1 MEVGTM
7 TSTAPVVE
15 APKRL
20 GMVAN
25 MGQERAIAAAE
36 KALKVLKAIKGVDVV
51 VEDRLA
57 RRLGLK
63 KGVPQSKLDVDMLVI
78 AGGDGTILHALHMTN
93 VPVLSINTGSVG
105 FLAELQVEEIDR
117 GIKSVMSGEF
127 LLDERMRLK
136 STVNG
141 RRQLD
146 ATNEVVVHTAA
157 VSKMMTLELAIDGAY
172 VDTVRADGLIVA
184 TPTGSTSYA
193 LSSGGPI
200 VDPRVRAI
208 VLSPIAPFNLHSRPM
223 VVPASS
229 TTQISTTEQHY
240 PGLVVIDGQ
249 HEVHF
254 RQRTTV
260 EITVSETPAYF
271 VRMGEG
277 FYEKLRRKFI
287 AAYPSDVCED

>member
-1 MEVGTM
+1 MSGRRPKVEPPQRVG
-7 TSTAPVVE
+7 
-15 APKRL
+15 L
-20 GMVAN
+20 VAN
-25 MGQERAIAAAE
+25 MGQELAMTAAE
-36 KALKVLKAIKGVDVV
+36 KALKVLTESKGVQVS

-57 RRLGLK
+57 RRMGVER
-63 KGVPQSKLDVDMLVI
+63 GVPQSKLDVDMLVI
-78 AGGDGTILHALHMTN
+78 VGGDGTILHALHMTN
-93 VPVLSINTGSVG
+93 APVLTINTGVVG
-105 FLAELQVEEIDR
+105 FLAELGVDEIER
-117 GIKSVMSGEF
+117 GIAAVLAGEYT
-127 LLDERMRLK
+127 LDERMRLK

-157 VSKMMTLELAIDGAY
+157 VSKMMTLELAVDGAY
-172 VDTVRADGLIVA
+172 VDTIRADGLIVA

-193 LSSGGPI
+193 LSTGGPI
-200 VDPRVRAI
+200 VDPRVSCI
-208 VLSPIAPFNLHSRPM
+208 VLSPIAPFNLHSRPI

-229 TTQISTTEQHY
+229 TTQISTVEQHY

-260 EITVSETPAYF
+260 EITVSDSPAHF

-287 AAYPSDVCED
+287 AVYPCDASEDQ

>member
-1 MEVGTM
+1 M
-7 TSTAPVVE
+7 STKEPKVE
-15 APKRL
+15 PPKRV
-20 GMVAN
+20 GVVAN
-25 MGQERAIAAAE
+25 MGQEKAMAAGE
-36 KALKVLKAIKGVDVV
+36 KAIELLEASRDVEV
-51 VEDRLA
+51 FVEDRLA
-57 RRLGLK
+57 RRLGRTE
-63 KGVPQSKLDVDMLVI
+63 GVPQSKLEVDMLVI

-93 VPVLSINTGSVG
+93 APVLTINTGSVG
-105 FLAELQVEEIDR
+105 FLAELDVEEIE
-117 GIKSVMSGEF
+117 GGVNSVLAGEYI
-127 LLDERMRLK
+127 LDERMRLK

-157 VSKMMTLELAIDGAY
+157 VSKMMTLELAIDGNY

-208 VLSPIAPFNLHSRPM
+208 VISPIAPFNLHSRPM
-223 VVPASS
+223 VVPATSV
-229 TTQISTTEQHY
+229 TQISTTEQHY

-260 EITVSETPAYF
+260 EITVSDDPAYF

-277 FYEKLRRKFI
+277 FYPKLRRKFI
-287 AAYPSDVCED
+287 AVYPCDASED

>member
-1 MEVGTM
+1 MVDK
-7 TSTAPVVE
+7 
-15 APKRL
+15 APKVESPKVMGL
-20 GMVAN
+20 VAN
-25 MGQERAIAAAE
+25 LGQDRALVAIE
-36 KALKVLKAIKGVDVV
+36 KALKVLEGEKGLDLVI
-51 VEDRLA
+51 EDRLA
-57 RRLGLK
+57 RRLGK
-63 KGVPQSKLDVDMLVI
+63 EKGVPQSKMDVDMLVI

-93 VPVLSINTGSVG
+93 APVLTINTGAVG
-105 FLAELQVEEIDR
+105 FLAELGVEEIDR
-117 GIKSVMSGEF
+117 GLKLVLAGDY

-136 STVNG
+136 CTVNG

-157 VSKMMTLELAIDGAY
+157 VSKMMTLELAIDGNY

-193 LSSGGPI
+193 LSTGGPI
-200 VDPRVRAI
+200 LDPRVKAM
-208 VLSPIAPFNLHSRPM
+208 VLTPIAPFNLHSRPM
-223 VVPASS
+223 VIPADSVA
-229 TTQISTTEQHY
+229 QISTTEQHY

-260 EITVSETPAYF
+260 ELTRSDMSAYF

-287 AAYPSDVCED
+287 SHYPCDVIED

>member
-1 MEVGTM
+1 MA
-7 TSTAPVVE
+7 STAPKVE
-15 APKRL
+15 APKRVGL
-20 GMVAN
+20 VAN
-25 MGQERAIAAAE
+25 MGQELAVTAGE
-36 KALKVLKAIKGVDVV
+36 KALRVLEAAKDVEVV

-63 KGVPQSKLDVDMLVI
+63 KGMPQSKLDVDMLVI

-93 VPVLSINTGSVG
+93 APVLTINTGSVG
-105 FLAELQVEEIDR
+105 FLAELQVDEIEK
-117 GIKSVMSGEF
+117 GIRTVLEGKYI
-127 LLDERMRLK
+127 LDERMRLK

-157 VSKMMTLELAIDGAY
+157 VSKMMTLELAIDGNY

-229 TTQISTTEQHY
+229 ITQISTTEQHY

-260 EITVSETPAYF
+260 EITVSESSAYF

-287 AAYPSDVCED
+287 AVYPCDASED

>member
-1 MEVGTM
+1 MEPPETVG
-7 TSTAPVVE
+7 
-15 APKRL
+15 L
-20 GMVAN
+20 VAN
-25 MGQERAIAAAE
+25 LTQNRALEAGS
-36 KALKVLKAIKGVDVV
+36 KALEVLEASKGVDVV
-51 VEDRLA
+51 LEDRLA
-57 RRLGLK
+57 RRLGRKDGIPQAKLK
-63 KGVPQSKLDVDMLVI
+63 ADMMII
-78 AGGDGTILHALHMTN
+78 AGGDGTILHALHMSN
-93 VPVLSINTGSVG
+93 VPILAINTGSVG
-105 FLAELQVEEIDR
+105 FLAELHVDEIEK
-117 GIKSVMSGEF
+117 GIKALLSGNYK
-127 LLDERMRLK
+127 LDERMRIK

-172 VDTVRADGLIVA
+172 VDTVRADGVIVS

-193 LSSGGPI
+193 LSTGGPI
-200 VDPRVRAI
+200 MDPRVKAM
-208 VLSPIAPFNLHSRPM
+208 VLSPIAPFSLHSRPI
-223 VVPASS
+223 VVPADS
-229 TTQISTTEQHY
+229 TVQISTIDSHY

-260 EITVSETPAYF
+260 ETTVSETPAHF

-287 AAYPSDVCED
+287 AHYPCDTSED

>member
-1 MEVGTM
+1 M
-7 TSTAPVVE
+7 TGKEPKVE
-15 APKRL
+15 APKRVGL
-20 GMVAN
+20 VAN
-25 MGQERAIAAAE
+25 MGQDLAMTAAE
-36 KALKVLKAIKGVDVV
+36 KALKALRGEKGVDVV

-57 RRLGLK
+57 RRLGLA
-63 KGVPQSKLDVDMLVI
+63 KGVPQSKMDVDMLII

-93 VPVLSINTGSVG
+93 APVLAINTGAVG
-105 FLAELQVEEIDR
+105 FLAELSTEEIEQ
-117 GIKSVMSGEF
+117 GIKAVLDGEF
-127 LLDERMRLK
+127 VLDERMRLK

-172 VDTVRADGLIVA
+172 VDTVRADGLIAA

-193 LSSGGPI
+193 LSTGGPI
-200 VDPRVRAI
+200 VDPRVRCI

-223 VVPASS
+223 VVPADS

-260 EITVSETPAYF
+260 EITVSDSPAYF

-287 AAYPSDVCED
+287 AVYPCDASEDQ